1 MVVNSTGDYYIFWL
15 LSQPHQITIVE
26 IIQQIFAKVFIASNQ
41 EIQFQGNGYI
51 SIIYN
56 H

>member
-1 MVVNSTGDYYIFWL
+1 MVVNSIGDYYIFWL
-15 LSQPHQITIVE
+15 LSQPHQTTTVE
-26 IIQQIFAKVFIASNQ
+26 IIQQIFATVFIASNQ
-41 EIQFQGNGYI
+41 EIKFQGNGYV